1 MRVVGKIFQWQNNS
15 MPGDFI
21 PSVIKFN
28 SILRIK
34 YCLIYLQAINKCMYQ
49 ALIDKKEKLA
59 VIGLGYVGL
68 PIALE
73 FAKKI
78 SVIGFDISSKRIEM
92 MKQDID
98 PSNELGKEAFEG
110 CDITFTDSLDVLRE
124 AKFFIV
130 AVPTPVDDHN
140 VPDLKPVKKASETV
154 GKVIKKG
161 DYVVFESTV
170 YPGCTEEDCLPIVE
184 KLSGLKNVTDFKS
197 GYSPERINPG
207 DKKHTLATI
216 VKVVSGCDAESLET
230 IAKVY
235 ELVVKA
241 GVHRASSIKVAEAAK
256 IIENTQRDLNIALM
270 NELSIIFDKMGI
282 NTYEVLEAA
291 GTKWNFLK
299 FYPGLVGG
307 HCIGVDPYYL
317 TYKASELGY
326 NSRVILAGRYIND
339 NMSLLVAR
347 RVVRHIISNVSDVK
361 SAKVL
366 VMGATF
372 KENVSDIRN
381 SKVADVVKELKEFF
395 LNVDVVDPH
404 ADSGEL
410 HHEYGFTLADNVGK
424 DYDAVIV
431 TVCHEPYAN
440 LDEKYFTSITKP
452 HALIADLKGTY
463 RGKIK
468 SRPYWSF

>member
-1 MRVVGKIFQWQNNS
+1 
-15 MPGDFI
+15 
-21 PSVIKFN
+21 
-28 SILRIK
+28 
-34 YCLIYLQAINKCMYQ
+34 MYQ
-49 ALIDKKEKLA
+49 QLIEKKEKLA

-73 FAKKI
+73 FARKI
-78 SVIGFDISSKRIEM
+78 SVIGFDINEKRVEM
-92 MKQDID
+92 MRQGVD
-98 PSNELGKEAFEG
+98 PSNELEKEAFDG
-110 CDITFTDSLDVLRE
+110 CDIEFTTSLDVLRQ
-124 AKFFIV
+124 ARFFVV

-140 VPDLKPVKKASETV
+140 VPDLKPVKKASETI

-170 YPGCTEEDCLPIVE
+170 YPGCTEEDCLPIIE
-184 KLSGLKNVTDFKS
+184 KLSGLKAVVDFKI

-207 DKKHTLATI
+207 DRKHTIRTV
-216 VKVVSGCDAESLET
+216 VKVAAGCDAESLEE
-230 IAKVY
+230 IAKTY
-235 ELVVKA
+235 ELVVDA

-299 FYPGLVGG
+299 FTPGLVGG

-317 TYKASELGY
+317 TYKANELGY

-339 NMSLLVAR
+339 NMSLYVAR
-347 RVVRHIISNVSDVK
+347 KVVRHIISNVSDVK
-361 SAKVL
+361 AAKVL

-395 LNVDVVDPH
+395 VNVDVVDPH
-404 ADSGEL
+404 ADSEEL
-410 HHEYGFTLADNVGK
+410 HHEYGFGLTKEPTN

-431 TVCHEPYAN
+431 TVCHEPYAD
-440 LDEKYFTSITKP
+440 LDNDYFSSITKP
-452 HALIADLKGTY
+452 HAMIADLKGVY
-463 RGKIK
+463 RGRITN
-468 SRPYWSF
+468 RNYWSF